1 MKVLT
6 AAEMREVDRKTMESG
21 IPGLILME
29 NAGHR
34 VVEFL
39 ESRYAPL
46 AAQRILVFC
55 GKGNNGGDGF
65 VVARQ
70 LHIRVR
76 PASLHVLLACAPGEL
91 RGDAADNYRMLVAC
105 GCKVHYSIEPG
116 MRAATLIV
124 DALLG
129 TGMDGAPRGKYAEWI
144 EEINRGF
151 PLAQVV
157 AVDIPSGLATDSGSS
172 PGPFVRA
179 RHTVTF
185 TAPKTGQVLPP
196 NCEAVGELHVVP
208 IGTPASMLEGDPA
221 LRLSLNEPS
230 EFGRLFAPRPRGAHK
245 GDFGHVLV
253 VGGSRGK
260 SGAAAM
266 AGLSALRAGAGLVTV
281 AIAESA
287 LPLVAAHAA
296 ELMTTAL
303 PETRT
308 GAIRDVEDAVLAGKT
323 LLAIGPGIGTETE
336 TASVV
341 ERLVARFEGPV
352 VADADALNCLA
363 ARSLPSRADLVL
375 TPHPGEMAR
384 LAGVSTQEIQ
394 ADRLHT
400 ARRFATERGVTLVL
414 KGQRT
419 IVAFP
424 DGTAWI
430 NPTGG
435 PGLATGGSGDIL
447 TGLIAGFLAQ
457 FPGNLRQ
464 ALLAAVWLHGRA
476 GDLAAAETTEQ
487 ALIATDIL
495 RFLPGA
501 IRESARL
508 ANEV

>member
-6 AAEMREVDRKTMESG
+6 ASEMREVDRKTIQSG

-70 LHIRVR
+70 LHIRIR
-76 PASLHVLLACAPGEL
+76 PASLHVLLACAPEEL
-91 RGDAADNYRMLVAC
+91 RGDAADNYRMLLAS
-105 GCKVHYSIEPG
+105 GCKVERSIEPK

-129 TGMDGAPRGKYAEWI
+129 TGIEGPPRGICAEWI

-157 AVDIPSGLATDSGSS
+157 AVDIPSGLSTDSGSS

-179 RHTVTF
+179 HHTVTF
-185 TAPKTGQVLPP
+185 TAPKIGQVLPP
-196 NCEAVGELHVVP
+196 NCEAVGELHIVP
-208 IGTPASMLEGDPA
+208 IGTSPSMLEGDPA
-221 LRLSLNEPS
+221 LRLSLNGPA
-230 EFGRLFAPRPRGAHK
+230 EFGRLLAPRHRGAHK

-281 AIAESA
+281 ATTASA
-287 LPLVAAHAA
+287 LPLIAAHAA
-296 ELMTTAL
+296 ELMTAAL
-303 PETRT
+303 PETPAGT
-308 GAIRDVEDAVLAGKT
+308 IRAADDGLLAGKT
-323 LLAIGPGIGTETE
+323 VLAIGPGIGTELE
-336 TASVV
+336 TAAVV
-341 ERLVARFEGPV
+341 ERLVEQFEGPV
-352 VADADALNCLA
+352 VADADALNCLVG
-363 ARSLPSRADLVL
+363 RSIPTRADLVL

-384 LAGVSTQEIQ
+384 LLRVSTHQLQ
-394 ADRLHT
+394 ADRLQT
-400 ARRFATERGVTLVL
+400 ARRFATERGVTVVL

-419 IVAFP
+419 IIAFP

-435 PGLATGGSGDIL
+435 PGMATGGSGDIL

-457 FPGNLRQ
+457 FPANLRP

-476 GDLAAAETTEQ
+476 GDLAASETTEQ